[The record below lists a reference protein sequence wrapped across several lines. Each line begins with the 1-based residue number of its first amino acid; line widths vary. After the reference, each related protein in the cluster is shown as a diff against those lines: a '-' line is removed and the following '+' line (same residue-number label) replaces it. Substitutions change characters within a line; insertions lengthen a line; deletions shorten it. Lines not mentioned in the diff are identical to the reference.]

1 MIAHQDLK
9 EEELDEIAYQFD
21 SQTMCDKTCFD
32 IFVKNKWSLHK
43 TVEWAKSD
51 KLYVK
56 RAAFVIMAA
65 LASTDK
71 KAPNLVF
78 QVFIPIMIRDCKDER
93 EPIKTAISWALTAL
107 GERNDTL
114 YKKAIKAAHEMLE
127 IEDETAQ
134 EIAIEVLKT
143 LEIKVG

>member
-1 MIAHQDLK
+1 MIDAQELT
-9 EEELDEIAYQFD
+9 EEALDEIAYQFD
-21 SQTMCDKTCFD
+21 SQEICDKTCFD

-65 LASTDK
+65 LASEDK

-78 QVFIPIMIRDCKDER
+78 QVFLPIMIRECTDER
-93 EPIKTAISWALTAL
+93 EAIKSAISWALIAL
-107 GERNDTL
+107 GKRNNIL
-114 YKKAIKAAHEMLE
+114 YKKAIRTANEMLE
-127 IEDETAQ
+127 LEEKRAK
-134 EIAIEVLKT
+134 EIATDVLKA
-143 LEIKVG
+143 LEKKV